1 MATARRKEWVWME
14 KLETAAAMQ
23 ARREEH
29 LLERWQG
36 MVGTGQNRSERDPEW
51 ASVLAAPG
59 AAFS

>member
-1 MATARRKEWVWME
+1 ME

-29 LLERWQG
+29 LRERWQG
-36 MVGTGQNRSERDPEW
+36 KVGIGQNRSERDPEW

-59 AAFS
+59 ATFS